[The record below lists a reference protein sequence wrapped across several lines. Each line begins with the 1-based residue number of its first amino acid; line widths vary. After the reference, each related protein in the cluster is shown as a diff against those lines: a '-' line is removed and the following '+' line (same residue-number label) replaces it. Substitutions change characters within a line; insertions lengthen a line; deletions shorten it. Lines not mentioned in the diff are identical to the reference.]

1 MNDCTAHVLLPDA
14 ALGSMFQMLVLED
27 DRVTFCSSKFG
38 GTSWISFGVM
48 SFSEEDTINAIIDVR
63 NKVSQST
70 VPSVPEGYGPGVV
83 SLFETAPMIVTSG
96 RTVAYCEHV

>member
-1 MNDCTAHVLLPDA
+1 MNDCTAHVQLPDA

-38 GTSWISFGVM
+38 GASWISFGVM
-48 SFSEEDTINAIIDVR
+48 SFSEDDTINAIIDVR
-63 NKVSQST
+63 NKVSQSI

-96 RTVAYCEHV
+96 RAVAYSEYV